1 MARLA
6 RLLLVGAWVVAVFA
20 VLVGGAGHVVGT
32 DRARIL
38 LPLAA
43 AAVATVGLGPLL
55 SRIDRL
61 VQHLTQHRRSTPYSA
76 LAQTAARVRAGSLQQ
91 ALPGLA
97 EILAE
102 GTGARRATVWLA
114 LEGRLVRAATFPE
127 GGGDDAPDRVENL
140 AVLLARPD
148 TGHVVPVLDGAVLR
162 AALVIDKPGAPVT
175 PADHRLMQD
184 VANGAGSLLRS
195 VQMNGELEERVRQ
208 VAELA
213 GELQR
218 SRERLSRA
226 RDVERR
232 RLVAELSHT
241 TSDRLATLRA
251 ELVRAGEGLAR
262 PKQPVTAVQESLDR
276 AQTGLDELLDRFR
289 AIARGV
295 YPAVLRDQGPAG
307 ALEELAAD
315 LPRAVR
321 LRGDL
326 GGRLDWEVESGIY
339 YVAAAA
345 LQHLASRPGP
355 ELRVDLEDAG
365 GRLGVRIEDPTP
377 GAAADELRAALA
389 VDVERLAALGGDL
402 DLARRDD
409 RLVLHAWLPDRVEP
423 VVDTIVRAA
432 PRAAPS

>member
-1 MARLA
+1 MARLV
-6 RLLLVGAWVVAVFA
+6 RLLLVGAWVVAVFT
-20 VLVGGAGHVVGT
+20 VLVGGAGRVVGS
-32 DRARIL
+32 DQARVL
-38 LPLAA
+38 LPFAA
-43 AAVATVGLGPLL
+43 AAVATGGLGPLL
-55 SRIDRL
+55 TRIDRL
-61 VQHLTQHRRSTPYSA
+61 VQRLTQHRRSTPYSA

-102 GTGARRATVWLA
+102 GTGARQASVWLA
-114 LEGRLVRAATFPE
+114 LEGRLVRAAAFPAA
-127 GGGDDAPDRVENL
+127 GDVPDGVENL

-184 VANGAGSLLRS
+184 VANGAGSLLRG

-262 PKQPVTAVQESLDR
+262 PGRPVSAVQESLDR
-276 AQTGLDELLDRFR
+276 AQIGLDELLDRFR

-345 LQHLASRPGP
+345 LQHLASRPGDA
-355 ELRVDLEDAG
+355 ELRVDLEDTG

-377 GAAADELRAALA
+377 GAPADELRAALA

-423 VVDTIVRAA
+423 VVDTIGARA
-432 PRAAPS
+432 P